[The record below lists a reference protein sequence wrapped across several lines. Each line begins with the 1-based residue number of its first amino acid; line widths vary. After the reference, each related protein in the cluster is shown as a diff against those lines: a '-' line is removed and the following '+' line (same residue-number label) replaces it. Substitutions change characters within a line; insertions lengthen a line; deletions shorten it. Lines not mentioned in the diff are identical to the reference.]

1 MDVLGLPARRLARGL
16 VWFGVAG
23 LVLTTVMMVAWLGGL
38 VAMRDLDERLEADRQ
53 ATAISLVRAAALM
66 GSSATALEDASA
78 SLGSVQGALDDA
90 ARLLDE
96 LATSTGELAE
106 ALNVTILGQQP
117 FAGTSQ
123 SFEDVSG
130 DLDILATRSETLATE
145 VETFHPDLEVVAADL
160 RTVETSIRALAY
172 RINSFD
178 GVEDLVGLMRGYALL
193 SALLAAWL
201 ASLAAGCVWA
211 GRQLQRAG
219 AAISAETTPTS

>member
-1 MDVLGLPARRLARGL
+1 VDVLGLPARRLGK
-16 VWFGVAG
+16 G
-23 LVLTTVMMVAWLGGL
+23 LVLFGVVGLTLALVMMVAWLGGL

-53 ATAISLVRAAALM
+53 ATAISLVQTAALM
-66 GSSATALEDASA
+66 ASSATTLEDASA
-78 SLGSVQGALDDA
+78 SLDNVQEALGDA
-90 ARLLDE
+90 ARLLDR

-117 FAGTSQ
+117 FAGTSR

-130 DLDILATRSETLATE
+130 DLDILATRSETLAAE

-160 RTVETSIRALAY
+160 RTVETAIRSLAY
-172 RINSFD
+172 RVNSFA

-211 GRQLQRAG
+211 GRQLQRVVPG
-219 AAISAETTPTS
+219 LSAETTPTS

>member
-1 MDVLGLPARRLARGL
+1 MLGLPARRLGRGL
-16 VWFGVAG
+16 VWFGVVG
-23 LVLTTVMMVAWLGGL
+23 LVLAAVMMVAWLGGL

-53 ATAISLVRAAALM
+53 ATAISLVQTAALM
-66 GSSATALEDASA
+66 GSSATTLEDAST
-78 SLGSVQGALDDA
+78 SLGSVQEALDDA
-90 ARLLDE
+90 ARLLDR

-130 DLDILATRSETLATE
+130 DLDVLATRSETLATE

-160 RTVETSIRALAY
+160 RTVETAIRALGY
-172 RINSFD
+172 RVNSFA

-201 ASLAAGCVWA
+201 ASLAAGCLWA
-211 GRQLQRAG
+211 GRQLQRSG
-219 AAISAETTPTS
+219 PGLSAETTPTS

>member
-16 VWFGVAG
+16 VWFGVVG

-53 ATAISLVRAAALM
+53 ATAISLAQAAALM
-66 GSSATALEDASA
+66 GSSATTLQDASA
-78 SLGSVQGALDDA
+78 SLGSVQETLDDA
-90 ARLLDE
+90 ARLLDR
-96 LATSTGELAE
+96 LATSTGDLAE

-130 DLDILATRSETLATE
+130 DLDILATRSEALATE

-160 RTVETSIRALAY
+160 RTVETAIRALAY
-172 RINSFD
+172 RVNSFD

-219 AAISAETTPTS
+219 ATLTVETTPTS

>member
-1 MDVLGLPARRLARGL
+1 MFALPARRLGRGL
-16 VWFGVAG
+16 VWFGVVG
-23 LVLTTVMMVAWLGGL
+23 LVLTVGMMVAWLGGL

-53 ATAISLVRAAALM
+53 ATAISLVQTAALM
-66 GSSATALEDASA
+66 GSSATTLEDAAA
-78 SLGSVQGALDDA
+78 SLGNVQEALDDA
-90 ARLLDE
+90 ARLLDR
-96 LATSTGELAE
+96 LATSTGELAQ

-130 DLDILATRSETLATE
+130 DLDILANRSKTLATE

-160 RTVETSIRALAY
+160 RTVESAIRALGY
-172 RINSFD
+172 RVNSFA

-211 GRQLQRAG
+211 GRQLQRPG
-219 AAISAETTPTS
+219 PDLSAETTPTS

>member
-1 MDVLGLPARRLARGL
+1 MLGLPARRLGTGL
-16 VWFGVAG
+16 VWFGVVG
-23 LVLTTVMMVAWLGGL
+23 LVLAAVMMVAWLGGL

-53 ATAISLVRAAALM
+53 ATAISLVQTAALM
-66 GSSATALEDASA
+66 GSSATALEDAST
-78 SLGSVQGALDDA
+78 SLGSVQEALDDA
-90 ARLLDE
+90 GRLLDR

-130 DLDILATRSETLATE
+130 DLDVLATRSETLATE

-160 RTVETSIRALAY
+160 RTVETAIRALAY
-172 RINSFD
+172 RVNSFA

-219 AAISAETTPTS
+219 PGLSAETTPTS

>member
-1 MDVLGLPARRLARGL
+1 MLGLPARRLGRGL
-16 VWFGVAG
+16 VWFGGVG
-23 LVLTTVMMVAWLGGL
+23 LVLAVVMMVVWLGGL
-38 VAMRDLDERLEADRQ
+38 VAMGDLDARLEADRG
-53 ATAISLVRAAALM
+53 ATAISLVQTAALM
-66 GSSATALEDASA
+66 GSSATTLEDASA
-78 SLGSVQGALDDA
+78 SLGNVQKALDDA
-90 ARLLDE
+90 ARLLDR

-117 FAGTSQ
+117 FAGASQ

-160 RTVETSIRALAY
+160 RTVEAAIRALAY
-172 RINSFD
+172 RVNSFA

-211 GRQLQRAG
+211 GRQLQRSG
-219 AAISAETTPTS
+219 PSVSAETTPTS

>member
-1 MDVLGLPARRLARGL
+1 VLGLPARRLGRGL
-16 VWFGVAG
+16 VWFGVVG
-23 LVLTTVMMVAWLGGL
+23 LVLAVVMMVVWLGGL
-38 VAMRDLDERLEADRQ
+38 VAMRDLDARLEADRG
-53 ATAISLVRAAALM
+53 ATAISLVQTAALM
-66 GSSATALEDASA
+66 GSSATTLEDASA
-78 SLGSVQGALDDA
+78 SLSNVQEGLGDA
-90 ARLLDE
+90 ARLLDR

-145 VETFHPDLEVVAADL
+145 VETFHPDLEVVAADM
-160 RTVETSIRALAY
+160 RTVETAIRVLAY
-172 RINSFD
+172 RVNSFA
-178 GVEDLVGLMRGYALL
+178 GVEDLVGLMRGYAIL

-211 GRQLQRAG
+211 GRQLQRSG
-219 AAISAETTPTS
+219 PGVSAETTPTS

>member
-16 VWFGVAG
+16 VWFGVVG

-53 ATAISLVRAAALM
+53 ATAISLVQAAALM
-66 GSSATALEDASA
+66 GSSATTLEDASL
-78 SLGSVQGALDDA
+78 SLGSVQEALDDA
-90 ARLLDE
+90 ARLLDR

-106 ALNVTILGQQP
+106 ALHVTILGQQP
-117 FAGTSQ
+117 FAATSQ

-130 DLDILATRSETLATE
+130 DLDILATRAETLATE
-145 VETFHPDLEVVAADL
+145 VETFHPDLEVVSADL
-160 RTVETSIRALAY
+160 RTVETAIRALAY
-172 RINSFD
+172 RVNSFD

-193 SALLAAWL
+193 SALSAAWL

-219 AAISAETTPTS
+219 AALTAETTPTS

>member
-1 MDVLGLPARRLARGL
+1 MVVLGLPARRLGTGL
-16 VWFGVAG
+16 VWFGVVG
-23 LVLTTVMMVAWLGGL
+23 LVLTTVMVVAWLGGL
-38 VAMRDLDERLEADRQ
+38 VAMRDLDDRLETDRQ
-53 ATAISLVRAAALM
+53 DTAISLVQAAALM

-78 SLGSVQGALDDA
+78 SLGGVQEALDDA
-90 ARLLDE
+90 ARLLDR
-96 LATSTGELAE
+96 LATSTGELAD

-130 DLDILATRSETLATE
+130 DLDILATHAETLATE
-145 VETFHPDLEVVAADL
+145 VETLDPDLEVVAANL

-172 RINSFD
+172 RVNSFG

-201 ASLAAGCVWA
+201 ASLAAACVWA
-211 GRQLQRAG
+211 GRQLQRAD
-219 AAISAETTPTS
+219 AALSAASTPTR

>member
-1 MDVLGLPARRLARGL
+1 
-16 VWFGVAG
+16 
-23 LVLTTVMMVAWLGGL
+23 
-38 VAMRDLDERLEADRQ
+38 
-53 ATAISLVRAAALM
+53 M
-66 GSSATALEDASA
+66 GSSATAMEDASA
-78 SLGSVQGALDDA
+78 SLGSIQEALEDS
-90 ARLLDE
+90 ARLLDR
-96 LATSTGELAE
+96 LATSTGDLAE
-106 ALNVTILGQQP
+106 ALNVTVLGQQP

-130 DLDILATRSETLATE
+130 DLDILATRSEILASE

-172 RINSFD
+172 RVNSFG

-201 ASLAAGCVWA
+201 ASLAAGCLWA

-219 AAISAETTPTS
+219 AALTVETTPTS

>member
-1 MDVLGLPARRLARGL
+1 MVGLPARRLGRGL
-16 VWFGVAG
+16 VWFGVVG
-23 LVLTTVMMVAWLGGL
+23 LVLTAGMMVAWLGGL

-53 ATAISLVRAAALM
+53 ATAISLVQTAALM
-66 GSSATALEDASA
+66 GSSATTLEDASA
-78 SLGSVQGALDDA
+78 SLGNVQEALDDA
-90 ARLLDE
+90 ARLLDR

-130 DLDILATRSETLATE
+130 DLDILAIRSQTLATE

-160 RTVETSIRALAY
+160 RTVESAIRALGY
-172 RINSFD
+172 RVHSFA
-178 GVEDLVGLMRGYALL
+178 GVEYLVGLMRAYALL

-211 GRQLQRAG
+211 GRQLQRASPG
-219 AAISAETTPTS
+219 LSAETTPTS

>member
-1 MDVLGLPARRLARGL
+1 V
-16 VWFGVAG
+16 VG
-23 LVLTTVMMVAWLGGL
+23 LVLAVVMMVAWLGGL

-53 ATAISLVRAAALM
+53 ATAISLVQTAALM
-66 GSSATALEDASA
+66 SSSATTLEDASA
-78 SLGSVQGALDDA
+78 SLGNVQETLGDA
-90 ARLLDE
+90 ARLLDR

-145 VETFHPDLEVVAADL
+145 VESFHPDLEVVAADL
-160 RTVETSIRALAY
+160 RTVETAIRSLAY
-172 RINSFD
+172 RVNSFG

-211 GRQLQRAG
+211 GRQLQRSDPG
-219 AAISAETTPTS
+219 VSAETTPTS

>member
-1 MDVLGLPARRLARGL
+1 MEVLGLPARRLGN
-16 VWFGVAG
+16 
-23 LVLTTVMMVAWLGGL
+23 GL
-38 VAMRDLDERLEADRQ
+38 VAFGVVGLLLTAVMTIAWLAGFAAIRDLDERLEADRQ
-53 ATAISLVRAAALM
+53 ATAVALVQAAALM

-78 SLGSVQGALDDA
+78 SLGSVQEALDDA
-90 ARLLDE
+90 ARLLDR

-130 DLDILATRSETLATE
+130 DMDILATRSETLATE

-160 RTVETSIRALAY
+160 RTVETAIRALAY
-172 RINSFD
+172 RVNSFD

-193 SALLAAWL
+193 SALMAAWL
-201 ASLAAGCVWA
+201 ASLAAGCLWA

-219 AAISAETTPTS
+219 AALTAETTPTS

>member
-1 MDVLGLPARRLARGL
+1 MDVLGLPARRLGN
-16 VWFGVAG
+16 
-23 LVLTTVMMVAWLGGL
+23 GL
-38 VAMRDLDERLEADRQ
+38 VAFGVVGLLLTAVMTIAWLAGFAAIRDLDERLEADRQ

-66 GSSATALEDASA
+66 GSSATALADASA
-78 SLGSVQGALDDA
+78 SLGSVQGALEDA

-123 SFEDVSG
+123 SFDDVSG
-130 DLDILATRSETLATE
+130 DLDILATRSETLAAE

-160 RTVETSIRALAY
+160 RTVETAIRALAY
-172 RINSFD
+172 RVNTFG

-201 ASLAAGCVWA
+201 ASLAAGCLWA

-219 AAISAETTPTS
+219 AALNAETTPTS

>member
-1 MDVLGLPARRLARGL
+1 L
-16 VWFGVAG
+16 VWFGVVG
-23 LVLTTVMMVAWLGGL
+23 LVLATAVMVAWLGGL
-38 VAMRDLDERLEADRQ
+38 VAMRDLDQRLEADRE
-53 ATAISLVRAAALM
+53 ATAISLVQAAALM

-123 SFEDVSG
+123 SFEAVSG

-145 VETFHPDLEVVAADL
+145 VQTFHPEVEVVAADL
-160 RTVETSIRALAY
+160 RTVETSIRTLAY
-172 RINSFD
+172 RVNAFG
-178 GVEDLVGLMRGYALL
+178 GVEDLVGLIRGYALL

-201 ASLAAGCVWA
+201 ASLAAGCLWA

-219 AAISAETTPTS
+219 AALNAETTPTS

>member
-16 VWFGVAG
+16 VWFGVVG

-53 ATAISLVRAAALM
+53 ATAISLAQAAALM
-66 GSSATALEDASA
+66 GSSATTLQDASA
-78 SLGSVQGALDDA
+78 SLGSVQETLDDA
-90 ARLLDE
+90 ARLLDR
-96 LATSTGELAE
+96 LATSTGDLAE

-130 DLDILATRSETLATE
+130 DLDILATRSEALATE

-172 RINSFD
+172 RVNSFG

-219 AAISAETTPTS
+219 AALNAETTPTS

>member
-1 MDVLGLPARRLARGL
+1 VLGLPARRLGRGL
-16 VWFGVAG
+16 VWFGVVG
-23 LVLTTVMMVAWLGGL
+23 LVLAVVMMVVWLGGL
-38 VAMRDLDERLEADRQ
+38 VAMRDLDARLEADRE
-53 ATAISLVRAAALM
+53 ATAISLVQTAALM
-66 GSSATALEDASA
+66 GSSATTLEDASA
-78 SLGSVQGALDDA
+78 SLGNVQEALDDA
-90 ARLLDE
+90 ARLLDR
-96 LATSTGELAE
+96 LASSTGELAE

-160 RTVETSIRALAY
+160 RRVETAVRALAY
-172 RINSFD
+172 RVNSFA

-211 GRQLQRAG
+211 GRQLQRPG
-219 AAISAETTPTS
+219 PGVSAETTPTS

>member
-1 MDVLGLPARRLARGL
+1 MDVLGLPARRLGNGL
-16 VWFGVAG
+16 VVFGVVGLLLTAVMTIAWLAG
-23 LVLTTVMMVAWLGGL
+23 LAAIG
-38 VAMRDLDERLEADRQ
+38 DLDERLEADRQ
-53 ATAISLVRAAALM
+53 ATAVSLVQAAALM

-78 SLGSVQGALDDA
+78 SLGSVQEALDDA
-90 ARLLDE
+90 ARLLDR

-106 ALNVTILGQQP
+106 ALNVTVLGQQP

-123 SFEDVSG
+123 AFEDVSG
-130 DLDILATRSETLATE
+130 DMDILATRSETLATE
-145 VETFHPDLEVVAADL
+145 VATFHPGLEVVAADL

-172 RINSFD
+172 RVNSFG

-211 GRQLQRAG
+211 GRQLQRAD
-219 AAISAETTPTS
+219 AALNVETSPTS

>member
-1 MDVLGLPARRLARGL
+1 MLGLPARRLGRGL
-16 VWFGVAG
+16 VWFGVVG
-23 LVLTTVMMVAWLGGL
+23 LVLAVVMMVVWLGGL
-38 VAMRDLDERLEADRQ
+38 VAMRDLDARLEADRE
-53 ATAISLVRAAALM
+53 ATAISLVQTAALM
-66 GSSATALEDASA
+66 GSSATTLEDASA
-78 SLGSVQGALDDA
+78 SLGNVQEALDDA
-90 ARLLDE
+90 ARLLDR
-96 LATSTGELAE
+96 LASSTGELAE

-160 RTVETSIRALAY
+160 RRVETAVRALAY
-172 RINSFD
+172 RVNSFA

-211 GRQLQRAG
+211 GRQLQRPG
-219 AAISAETTPTS
+219 PGVSAETTPTS